1 MALQL
6 LQNYNSH
13 HIWTFWDDGSCNLAT
28 ATEPHRLCTTAVP
41 IQECCTTCGPPA
53 ADPPQQCQQ
62 QTPPQQCQQQI
73 SHSSASS
80 TDVLSYSAPITMKDT
95 VLIVLSS
102 LYFVVE
108 DTIAYRSL
116 LLNLPNCGKMSKQK
130 RISALK
136 DVIKYFT
143 TFFAS
148 KIFFLFPPLKPRCV

>member
-13 HIWTFWDDGSCNLAT
+13 HACTGWDDGSCNLAT
-28 ATEPHRLCTTAVP
+28 DAEPHRLCKTAVP

-53 ADPPQQCQQ
+53 ADLP
-62 QTPPQQCQQQI
+62 
-73 SHSSASS
+73 HNSASS
-80 TDVLSYSAPITMKDT
+80 ADVLSYRAPITMKDT
-95 VLIVLSS
+95 VLIVLS
-102 LYFVVE
+102 LLCFVVE
-108 DTIAYRSL
+108 TYSTIVSCSIYR
-116 LLNLPNCGKMSKQK
+116 NCGKMSKQK

-148 KIFFLFPPLKPRCV
+148 KFFFLFSSSKT